1 MHGHAERHRHP
12 PGGELLEHL
21 QVHLVGLAAAAELL
35 RVRQRQQAGP
45 TQGGEHLSG
54 ELAG

>member
-21 QVHLVGLAAAAELL
+21 QVHLVGLTPAAELL
-35 RVRQRQQAGP
+35 RVRQRQQAGL
-45 TQGGEHLSG
+45 TQGGEHLAR